1 MEIKG
6 VREVTFIDWPGKIA
20 AIIFLNRCNLR
31 CRYCHNP
38 ELALGMRNQSLP
50 PAYVLA
56 KLHTKKDWLT
66 GIIISGGEP
75 TLHKD
80 LVEFC
85 RDIRTYLEMDIKL
98 DTNGTNPDLLE
109 ILLKEQLIDKV
120 SMDVKAPLS
129 NPELY
134 KAITKSHIDTT
145 QIEKSINLVCDA
157 GIQHEFR
164 TTVAPLFLSEQNI
177 LEIVQELNCI
187 CGRIQEYTI
196 QNFRMGITLDP
207 DVKDTKPYDMDIL
220 TKLQDTI
227 MNKYDVGKCN
237 LK

>member
-98 DTNGTNPDLLE
+98 DTNGTNPE
-109 ILLKEQLIDKV
+109 MLKNLIKEKLINYIAMDIKAPIDKYQAV
-120 SMDVKAPLS
+120 TGVDLPLV
-129 NPELY
+129 N
-134 KAITKSHIDTT
+134 
-145 QIEKSINLVCDA
+145 IEKSIILIKENGLPY
-157 GIQHEFR
+157 EFR
-164 TTVAPLFLSEQNI
+164 STIIPKFHKAEDIKKMGELIKDADKWYLQKFKSDIDLVNGKFKGERSYTDKEMEELSKI
-177 LEIVQELNCI
+177 GKSYVKKCEI
-187 CGRIQEYTI
+187 R
-196 QNFRMGITLDP
+196 
-207 DVKDTKPYDMDIL
+207 
-220 TKLQDTI
+220 
-227 MNKYDVGKCN
+227 
-237 LK
+237 